1 LIAPTTRSGSSSG
14 SDKTLCTPSGPLRG
28 PNRGHRGSPPNDPTF
43 GCAGIAPPAG
53 TAPHPARTAR
63 PSTAWTNSAL
73 ATTVC
78 ARSSSSMV
86 SPAPSAPGMACTAN
100 SAMSVNV
107 SLNGRCRSAAPIV
120 PPGWPSDRDQP
131 QQPQTDE
138 GRAHRTIP
146 P

>member
-63 PSTAWTNSAL
+63 PSTAMDELSARDYRL
-73 ATTVC
+73 RPLVPPAWS
-78 ARSSSSMV
+78 ARPRPPREW
-86 SPAPSAPGMACTAN
+86 PAPQTRRCQSMSRLTAG
-100 SAMSVNV
+100 V
-107 SLNGRCRSAAPIV
+107 G
-120 PPGWPSDRDQP
+120 
-131 QQPQTDE
+131 QQP
-138 GRAHRTIP
+138 R
-146 P
+146 